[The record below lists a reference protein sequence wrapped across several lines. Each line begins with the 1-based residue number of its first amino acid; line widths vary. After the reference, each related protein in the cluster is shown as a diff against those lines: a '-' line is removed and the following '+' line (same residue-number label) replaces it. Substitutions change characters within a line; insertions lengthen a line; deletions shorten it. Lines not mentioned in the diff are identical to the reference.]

1 MKKLVAMIITMLM
14 ILSMSIMTYAGTEE
28 EATKAI
34 TIINGY
40 RQANGLAVLTFDS
53 GITVATKLRAAEA
66 SVNFSHIRPDGTPW
80 YTINNNIYGECLAKG
95 FERAEDIISAWMN
108 SPTHKSEVLGD
119 YSNINVQIYT
129 SANGEHYWAAEFE

>member
-1 MKKLVAMIITMLM
+1 MKKLIAMIITMLM
-14 ILSMSIMTYAGTEE
+14 ILSMSIMTYAGTDD

-40 RQANGLAVLTFDS
+40 RQANGLAALTFDS
-53 GITVATKLRAAEA
+53 DITVATKLRAAEA
-66 SVNFSHIRPDGTPW
+66 SVNFSHVRPDGTPW

-95 FERAEDIISAWMN
+95 FARAEDIISAWMN
-108 SPTHKSEVLGD
+108 SPTHKSEVLGN

-129 SANGEHYWAAEFE
+129 SANGEYYWAAEFE